1 MEDVK
6 FREVKGE
13 IRILG
18 IDDAP
23 FSFKSREKVPLIG
36 TIFRGGDYIEGVLK
50 TEVEVDGDNAT
61 ERISEMVNSSKHK
74 QQIRII
80 MLDGITVGGFN
91 VVDIKELFEN
101 TGVPIIVVTRRM
113 PDTESVRR
121 AIENFDDKD
130 DKLKALNSA
139 GEIHTVDVNSG
150 RVYIHM
156 CGVALDDAKK
166 IVKISVRRGLIP
178 EPIRVSHLIATA
190 VVKGESRGRA

>member
-1 MEDVK
+1 MEEVK

-23 FSFKSREKVPLIG
+23 FSFKSRDKVPLIG
-36 TIFRGGDYIEGVLK
+36 TVFRGGDYIEGVLK
-50 TEVEVDGDNAT
+50 TEVEVDGGDAT
-61 ERISEMVNSSKHK
+61 DRISEMVNSSKHK

-113 PDTESVRR
+113 PDMESVRK
-121 AIENFDDKD
+121 AIEIFDDKD

-139 GEIHTVDVNSG
+139 GEIHAVDVNSG

-166 IVKISVRRGLIP
+166 IVKLSVRRGLIP